1 MLAFPINNYEGKITL
16 IQSVELLSAYFEKVD
31 SDVVSPEV
39 IPTVAENIEYA
50 YGSEVFDEFQ
60 KQQINKETSSNIVD
74 RIFTTDSM
82 KR

>member
-39 IPTVAENIEYA
+39 IPMVAENMEYE

>member
-1 MLAFPINNYEGKITL
+1 MVVENMEYE
-16 IQSVELLSAYFEKVD
+16 
-31 SDVVSPEV
+31 
-39 IPTVAENIEYA
+39 